1 MSAKRSSADAD
12 TSKQFCLIPH
22 TDLTKLDTCI
32 KYGCQIF
39 YQITEIDSAV
49 RREIKQDFVV
59 IKRIFCIDQLHIQL
73 MFADLLGTDTHSILF
88 LCQIAFYSCIVIRCC
103 DTHNGFQR
111 LNYFVIRNLLW
122 IGYDAAV
129 FDSSCCLKNEEET
142 YEYLNSRLPAVNDTV
157 TTEDGL
163 KGEVHSVNVLRQT
176 VKVVVE
182 VGDEKEIREYDVKQ
196 LKFKP
201 RRRKEKNGGA
211 GKQEEKELKKLEAME
226 KKEGKSKLNDN

>member
-1 MSAKRSSADAD
+1 MAAKRSSADAD

-22 TDLTKLDTCI
+22 TDLTKLDTCL

-59 IKRIFCIDQLHIQL
+59 IESIFRIDQLHIQL

-129 FDSSCCLKNEEET
+129 FDSSCCLNDHMVSLFDRQFFRIKVINLPGRAKT
-142 YEYLNSRLPAVNDTV
+142 DTNNFYHYTKFSFIRRNSSSMVRSKLTFAFRRVFAVW
-157 TTEDGL
+157 
-163 KGEVHSVNVLRQT
+163 S
-176 VKVVVE
+176 
-182 VGDEKEIREYDVKQ
+182 
-196 LKFKP
+196 P
-201 RRRKEKNGGA
+201 RRIF
-211 GKQEEKELKKLEAME
+211 
-226 KKEGKSKLNDN
+226 SIPS